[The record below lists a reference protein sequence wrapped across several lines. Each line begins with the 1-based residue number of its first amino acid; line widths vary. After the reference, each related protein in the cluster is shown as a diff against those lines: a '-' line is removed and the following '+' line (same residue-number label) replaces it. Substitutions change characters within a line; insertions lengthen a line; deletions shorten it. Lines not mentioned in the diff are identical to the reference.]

1 MKLLLS
7 AFRSYLKLTPQ
18 RRHEAWQLLLALARA
33 RWQVRGLPIQQLFEQ
48 LPRGYPLSQRLELR
62 EIRQLSR
69 RLQRLAGLVPWRAKC
84 LEQSLVMSQ
93 QLAAQGIPYQLCIG
107 VKRGEQQAFAA
118 HAWILVAGEVVH
130 GGPVHTYA
138 LISQH
143 SSHSS
148 QIGSG
153 F

>member
-1 MKLLLS
+1 MKPTLGVL
-7 AFRSYLKLTPQ
+7 RTYRRLTPL
-18 RRHEAWQLLLALARA
+18 RRQEAWQLLLALARA
-33 RWQVRGLPIQQLFEQ
+33 RWQVRGLPAQQLFCQ
-48 LPRGYPLSQRLELR
+48 LPREYPLSQSLELR

-138 LISQH
+138 LLSQH
-143 SSHSS
+143 ASHSS

>member
-1 MKLLLS
+1 M
-7 AFRSYLKLTPQ
+7 RSLFNVLRTYRRLTPL
-18 RRHEAWQLLLALARA
+18 RRREALQLLLALARA
-33 RWQVRGLPIQQLFEQ
+33 RWQVRGLPAQQLFCQ
-48 LPRGYPLSQRLELR
+48 LPREYPLSQSLELR

-69 RLQRLAGLVPWRAKC
+69 RVQRLAGWVPWRAKC

-130 GGPVHTYA
+130 GGPVYTYA

-143 SSHSS
+143 ASHSS
-148 QIGSG
+148 P
-153 F
+153 

>member
-1 MKLLLS
+1 MKSLLS
-7 AFRSYLKLTPQ
+7 AFRTYQ
-18 RRHEAWQLLLALARA
+18 RLSPLRRQEAWQLLRALARA
-33 RWQVRGLPIQQLFEQ
+33 RWQVRGLPIQQLFGQ
-48 LPRGYPLSQRLELR
+48 LPRGYPLSRSLELR

-93 QLAAQGIPYQLCIG
+93 QLATQGIPNQLCIG
-107 VKRGEQQAFAA
+107 VKRRQQLAFAA
-118 HAWILVAGEVVH
+118 HAWILVADEVVH

-153 F
+153 L

>member
-1 MKLLLS
+1 MKSLLDLCRTYRRLS
-7 AFRSYLKLTPQ
+7 PP
-18 RRHEAWQLLLALARA
+18 RRREAWQLLLALARA
-33 RWQVRGLPIQQLFEQ
+33 RWQVRGLPVQQLFGQ
-48 LPRGYPLSQRLELR
+48 LPQGYPLSPRLELC

-69 RLQRLAGLVPWRAKC
+69 RVQRLAGWVPWRAKC

-107 VKRGEQQAFAA
+107 VKRGAQHAFAA

-130 GGPVHTYA
+130 GGPVHSYA

-143 SSHSS
+143 ASHSS
-148 QIGSG
+148 P
-153 F
+153 

>member
-1 MKLLLS
+1 MKSLLS
-7 AFRSYLKLTPQ
+7 VFRTYRRLTPL
-18 RRHEAWQLLLALARA
+18 RRREAWQLLLALARA
-33 RWQVRGLPIQQLFEQ
+33 RWQVRGLPIQQLFGQ
-48 LPRGYPLSQRLELR
+48 LPRGYPLSQSLELR

-93 QLAAQGIPYQLCIG
+93 QLATQGIPYQLCIG
-107 VKRGEQQAFAA
+107 VKRGEQQTFTA

-130 GGPVHTYA
+130 GGPVYSYA

-143 SSHSS
+143 ASHSS
-148 QIGSG
+148 P
-153 F
+153 